1 MGPTPLVTAA
11 STASAINPI
20 PNAPSSS
27 SFPKEFKLGLHR
39 TKPFVTTAQ
48 IKDHLALLNAFANL
62 RSKVETM
69 PAEQFPFLPSAPDRR
84 WAWFVGLAV
93 ERFEKWCKALR
104 PSHTEK
110 GLAMPPLDVLMVWHA
125 YMLNPGW
132 YSEDGNRINALKG
145 LQAGGIAFGAA
156 LGRGLGER
164 LTRAPSLDRV
174 KFWTQMTSTP
184 FDLLDAPTRMVNRE
198 ISCPKCC
205 NVVAAPYTTN
215 TGSGYL
221 EPNFAMKCTACFFA
235 ITRETLAV
243 RKLANDLAKS
253 GIIDA
258 SDVLAGTL
266 YTDTSLMDLRLA
278 RRIKT
283 KILAAQSLKP
293 PNTST
298 CKEYA
303 DFLLKGANYKLET
316 LRSMVT
322 ANMDYSGRRL
332 CVRFF
337 LCVVCCITMAVR
349 IGRIMSAYVDDKI
362 FSVELVGAVLR
373 QGSFVAKMH
382 GLGWTEPRIFDTTE
396 NGVVLEYAIARY
408 HSFLNLMCFHP
419 KSFLVPTLDIDL
431 AWHTHQLLTTLYHSD
446 TARYMY
452 RYIDHND
459 KVEESLLTNSFD
471 ETRQKWRKEYG
482 VDYTHCTGKI
492 LSRVASGGAHSHLVP
507 LDRQDALAATKPSAH
522 NAVSVSERNT
532 GGQRDSIPP
541 RRRDSNSFDL
551 ADAVDIVNAIMD
563 LVNALNSDM
572 VNRAP

>member
-1 MGPTPLVTAA
+1 MGPTPLVTTA
-11 STASAINPI
+11 STASAINAVPDV
-20 PNAPSSS
+20 PSSS

-48 IKDHLALLNAFANL
+48 IKDHLALLTAFANL

-93 ERFEKWCKALR
+93 ERFEIWCKALR

-125 YMLNPGW
+125 YMLNSGW

-164 LTRAPSLDRV
+164 LTRAPSLDRAN
-174 KFWTQMTSTP
+174 FWTQMTGTP

-205 NVVAAPYTTN
+205 NAVATPYTTN

-221 EPNFAMKCTACFFA
+221 EPNFAMKCTTCFFA

-253 GIIDA
+253 DIIDA

-266 YTDTSLMDLRLA
+266 YTDTNLMDLRLA

-303 DFLLKGANYKLET
+303 DFLLKGTNYKLET

-332 CVRFF
+332 
-337 LCVVCCITMAVR
+337 

-382 GLGWTEPRIFDTTE
+382 GLGWRIFDATE
-396 NGVVLEYAIARY
+396 NDIVLEYAIARY
-408 HSFLNLMCFHP
+408 HSFLNLMCFYP

-431 AWHTHQLLTTLYHSD
+431 AWHTHQLLTKLYHSD

-492 LSRVASGGAHSHLVP
+492 LPRVASSRTHSHLVSP
-507 LDRQDALAATKPSAH
+507 DDKMP
-522 NAVSVSERNT
+522 
-532 GGQRDSIPP
+532 
-541 RRRDSNSFDL
+541 
-551 ADAVDIVNAIMD
+551 
-563 LVNALNSDM
+563 
-572 VNRAP
+572 